1 MNWFLAIFGLLLAL
15 ALAPLILPDPS
26 YPTDVEELPKSV
38 RKWYER
44 GEYFKVSGYKIF
56 YVHEQY
62 QGNEENPP
70 TFVIL
75 HGFPSSSYEYHKVGD
90 VMVELVLCTV
100 AFLLFSPVFY
110 LAKRTGYLPMKIIM
124 LQDFLC
130 YLANRP
136 LNLGN
141 RCFVLRSLNNYT
153 DEKCNLDFWLLLMDY
168 VRSNKMRMTGIDF
181 DVSGFFTIL
190 KHWLQ
195 STCKVQPDKNNKIK
209 KKTIAIPQYVEAA
222 SLVACLFEY
231 LPIIILN
238 I

>member
-44 GEYFKVSGYKIF
+44 GEYFNVSGYKIF

-100 AFLLFSPVFY
+100 AFLLFSSVFY
-110 LAKRTGYLPMKIIM
+110 LAKRTGYLPMKITM

-141 RCFVLRSLNNYT
+141 RCFVLRSLNNIT
-153 DEKCNLDFWLLLMDY
+153 DEKCNLDF
-168 VRSNKMRMTGIDF
+168 
-181 DVSGFFTIL
+181 
-190 KHWLQ
+190 
-195 STCKVQPDKNNKIK
+195 
-209 KKTIAIPQYVEAA
+209 
-222 SLVACLFEY
+222 
-231 LPIIILN
+231 
-238 I
+238 